1 MTRTTCGFPHLLHP
15 DKKSKLNNK
24 GISSIIAT
32 LLLIVLTI
40 VLVAIVWTVVNGLVS
55 DKIKQSSACFGNF
68 ETVNLNDQY
77 TCYNTSSTPKSVQ
90 FSITVGDVN
99 LDGVIISIT
108 GSGQSKSITL
118 NKTAQQITDLAY
130 YNGTNTVSMPP
141 RNSGMTYV
149 YNWTYGTPG
158 SIQVAPI
165 SNGQSCASTSSI
177 TLIDSCALLS

>member
-1 MTRTTCGFPHLLHP
+1 MILYEMA
-15 DKKSKLNNK
+15 KKNSK

-32 LLLIVLTI
+32 LLLIVLT
-40 VLVAIVWTVVNGLVS
+40 VALVAIVWTVVNGLVS
-55 DKIKQSSACFGNF
+55 NKIKQSSACFGNF
-68 ETVNLNDQY
+68 ETVSLNNQY
-77 TCYNTSSTPKSVQ
+77 TCYNTSSTPKSIQ
-90 FSITVGDVN
+90 FSVQVGDVD

-130 YNGTNTVSMPP
+130 YNGTNIVSMPQ
-141 RNSGMTYV
+141 RNSAMTYI

-177 TLIDSCALLS
+177 TLIDNCALLS